1 MSLSIGN
8 RLNGIIPRGALV
20 QARSTSEASDVFAP
34 ADSSYS
40 GQAQLQHGR
49 ARDLAG
55 TMPPA
60 SWQVLANA
68 SEHPTP
74 PESAQINRSY
84 GYVAAANHLHANPK
98 ENRAA

>member
-20 QARSTSEASDVFAP
+20 QARSTSEASETFAP
-34 ADSSYS
+34 AGNGSFD
-40 GQAQLQHGR
+40 QAQLQHGR

-74 PESAQINRSY
+74 PESGQINRSY
-84 GYVAAANHLHANPK
+84 GYVANANHRHTNPK
-98 ENRAA
+98 DSQAA